1 MLEDPKFSGSTL
13 TPLGYLEYMLKLKY
27 TLGQCNNSSRQFH
40 QVSISGSGCI
50 KKCPPNRPIF
60 CLGQPI
66 FGFYSIATFFD
77 HKTSIFFMNFL
88 ITHLDQHLC
97 QPETEYHSVAL
108 LLRTLVYIPTWE
120 NNGNVKTRKNRRDF
134 SFYIFYWKIY
144 SILKN
149 SIHVDMTHCCTK
161 KNRKKKI

>member
-77 HKTSIFFMNFL
+77 HKTSFFFMNFL
-88 ITHLDQHLC
+88 ITQLDQHLC

-108 LLRTLVYIPTWE
+108 FMPTLTYSCRLLYQHHL
-120 NNGNVKTRKNRRDF
+120 F
-134 SFYIFYWKIY
+134 
-144 SILKN
+144 SILH
-149 SIHVDMTHCCTK
+149 SSTQ
-161 KNRKKKI
+161 